1 MRGDARMIVTGK
13 IALATSFVP
22 VVGAWMVR
30 TFC

>member
-1 MRGDARMIVTGK
+1 MIVTGK
-13 IALATSFVP
+13 IALATSCVP